1 MRTRLAAAALLL
13 WLPAA
18 ATAQNRAEI
27 QMNADLRM
35 LQEQVSRLQL
45 AANQLAQ
52 ELKTVNARLDDQAA
66 SGLKQTADLRLLVN
80 NLTLTVNT
88 VREKLD
94 DNTVRVTQLMQELPA
109 MRSGL
114 SMLATQLNTLVGL
127 LQPPVNPTDPNAPPG
142 GAPGPLGAVQIQD
155 SPTALYDAAM
165 TDYTSNRNDLA
176 IEGFS
181 EFIAK
186 FPDAPNASEAQWW
199 IGMAYYN
206 AGRFKE
212 AIPAFEQVKRYTN
225 SPRVPEAFYQ
235 QGLSYL
241 ALKQQAPA
249 QKIFQQ
255 IIKQF
260 PGTTSA
266 IMAQQRL
273 TPAR

>member
-18 ATAQNRAEI
+18 AGAQNRSEI

-52 ELKTVNARLDDQAA
+52 ELKAMNARLDDQT
-66 SGLKQTADLRLLVN
+66 SSNLKQTADLRLLIN
-80 NLTLTVNT
+80 SLTSTVNT

-127 LQPPVNPTDPNAPPG
+127 LQPPVNPTDPDAPPG

-155 SPTALYDAAM
+155 SPSALYDAAM
-165 TDYTSNRNDLA
+165 TDYASNRNDLA
-176 IEGFS
+176 IDGFT

-186 FPDAPNASEAQWW
+186 FPEAPNAPEAQWW

-206 AGRFKE
+206 SGRFKE
-212 AIPAFEQVKRYTN
+212 AIQAFEKAKTYSD

-241 ALKQQAPA
+241 ALKQPA
-249 QKIFQQ
+249 QAQKVFQQ

-266 IMAQQRL
+266 TMAQQRL